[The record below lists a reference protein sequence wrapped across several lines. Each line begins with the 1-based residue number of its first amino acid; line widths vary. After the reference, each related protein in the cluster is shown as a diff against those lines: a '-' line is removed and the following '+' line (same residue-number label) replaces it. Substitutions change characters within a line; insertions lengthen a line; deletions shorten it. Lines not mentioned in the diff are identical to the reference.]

1 MQTEDDLQKILVD
14 SKGKENII
22 LTNVKEI
29 GMKGA
34 REFFNKRLYNSG
46 GMGKVGQW
54 GRGGRT
60 SSGYVRT
67 NCVLGAGGMLKP
79 RLADMH
85 IPVFWFLNSDFIVN
99 VIHN

>member
-1 MQTEDDLQKILVD
+1 
-14 SKGKENII
+14 
-22 LTNVKEI
+22 
-29 GMKGA
+29 
-34 REFFNKRLYNSG
+34 
-46 GMGKVGQW
+46 MGKVGQW